1 MNAFVHDAVFPLV
14 DELIVRIQQHK
25 IEPHF
30 SAEVTRRENNV
41 ARPFT
46 SENEIFDA
54 YAQVISLSNGSKSEL
69 VETIIKNGKL
79 AAAIHSYDVEK
90 MAQANPCDLIDASW
104 ADLGAALRRKSK
116 LLQLTLAA
124 RAIVRS
130 GGLMKVFNQAQLP
143 IRVQS
148 VADIDQFWKG
158 LNLLRLKMVELDM
171 PYLKAHTSLL
181 HFLLHTGYDCGK
193 PDSAV
198 MGVASKWGM
207 ARGKTPKAQENDLLA
222 VVRMMQEYGV
232 ARGIRPPL
240 IDFYMLIE
248 GHQSWASKHVKASY
262 YQGRSLRPTAN
273 DTRAEDVSA

>member
-1 MNAFVHDAVFPLV
+1 MNAFVHAAVFPLV
-14 DELIVRIQQHK
+14 DELIARVQQHK
-25 IEPHF
+25 LEPHF
-30 SAEVTRRENNV
+30 SVEATRRENNV
-41 ARPFT
+41 AKPFT

-54 YAQVISLSNGSKSEL
+54 YAQVIALSNGSKSEL
-69 VETIIKNGKL
+69 VDAIIKNGKL
-79 AAAIHSYDVEK
+79 AAAIHNYDVEK

-104 ADLGAALRRKSK
+104 PDIGAALRRKNK

-143 IRVQS
+143 TRVQS
-148 VADIDQFWKG
+148 VADIEQFWNG
-158 LNLLRLKMVELDM
+158 FNLLRLKMAELDM

-181 HFLLHTGYDCGK
+181 HFLLHSGYDCGK

-198 MGVASKWGM
+198 MSVASKWRM
-207 ARGKTPKAQENDLLA
+207 ARGTTPKAKENDLVG

-232 ARGIRPPL
+232 ATGNRPPL

-248 GHQSWASKHVKASY
+248 GRQTWASKHVHPSY
-262 YQGRSLRPTAN
+262 YQGRVLRPAAN
-273 DTRAEDVSA
+273 DIRAEDDTA